1 MGYKCAVVVC
11 KTGYS
16 SGPRRALFQFPE
28 KATLCAKWVEFVN
41 RKYFI
46 VTESSRICIDHFEST
61 YLSLGKER
69 ARLNYSLNPIPT
81 IHPTSIAKSQSVI
94 PIRVRKS
101 HKLRVFQTDELSQ
114 SCTRAEIRSA
124 GPPRGPQF

>member
-1 MGYKCAVVVC
+1 MRFKCAVVC
-11 KTGYS
+11 YKTGYS

-28 KATLCAKWVEFVN
+28 KDTLRAKWVEFVN
-41 RKYFI
+41 RKDFV

-81 IHPTSIAKSQSVI
+81 IHPTSIAKSQLVI
-94 PIRVRKS
+94 PIRARKS
-101 HKLRVFQTDELSQ
+101 PKLRVFQKDELSLFKDKY
-114 SCTRAEIRSA
+114 TVINKENVVFI
-124 GPPRGPQF
+124 